1 MQGRAICEKIGVMI
15 RPIAPVYYRNLILYA
30 QAFAKAAGIKVA
42 TVSRRVHSDPK
53 FFDQLKAGKVSTTFR
68 KYDEMM
74 AYFDANWPAGVKR
87 PRLYQVILPEREGR
101 GS

>member
-1 MQGRAICEKIGVMI
+1 MI
-15 RPIAPVYYRNLILYA
+15 RPIAPVYYKNLILYA

-53 FFDQLKAGKVSTTFR
+53 FFEQLKAGKVSTTFR

-74 AYFDANWPAGVKR
+74 AWFDSNWPDGAPR
-87 PRLYQVILPEREGR
+87 PKLYQVILPAKEG
-101 GS
+101 GEA